1 MALLRF
7 WRINRFYL
15 LNIFCAI
22 LVFGV
27 ISNNLSLSGI
37 YYGKISTSSP
47 FFVIF
52 SAGFI
57 FLDHL
62 YLTDAINDY
71 LIEKNEIKIRKSN
84 INNLILKK
92 ISIVIVLLVIRMLV
106 LCVWFDN
113 RIEIKSVLDVL
124 MTVLI
129 NMAVNVNV
137 ARSTV
142 DRRLGGAVLINII
155 IRLI

>member
-1 MALLRF
+1 MVILRF
-7 WRINRFYL
+7 WRISRFYL
-15 LNIFCAI
+15 LNIICNI

-37 YYGKISTSSP
+37 YYGKINTSSP
-47 FFVIF
+47 FFMIF

-57 FLDHL
+57 LLDHL

>member
-37 YYGKISTSSP
+37 YYGKINTSSP

-62 YLTDAINDY
+62 YMMDVINQY
-71 LIEKNEIKIRKSN
+71 LIKKNEIIIRKSN

-113 RIEIKSVLDVL
+113 RIEIKGLLDVL

-129 NMAVNVNV
+129 NMAVNYFAIV
-137 ARSTV
+137 
-142 DRRLGGAVLINII
+142 II
-155 IRLI
+155 LVYYKKRGL

>member
-37 YYGKISTSSP
+37 YYGKINTSSP

-62 YLTDAINDY
+62 YMMDVINQY
-71 LIEKNEIKIRKSN
+71 LIKKNEIKIRKRN

-113 RIEIKSVLDVL
+113 RIEIKGVLDVL

>member
-1 MALLRF
+1 MELLRF

-37 YYGKISTSSP
+37 YYGKINTSSP

-62 YLTDAINDY
+62 YMMDVINKY
-71 LIEKNEIKIRKSN
+71 LIKKNEKIIRKSN
-84 INNLILKK
+84 NRPVGDTNACIMC
-92 ISIVIVLLVIRMLV
+92 LV
-106 LCVWFDN
+106 
-113 RIEIKSVLDVL
+113 
-124 MTVLI
+124 
-129 NMAVNVNV
+129 
-137 ARSTV
+137 
-142 DRRLGGAVLINII
+142 
-155 IRLI
+155 

>member
-37 YYGKISTSSP
+37 YYGKINTSSP

-62 YLTDAINDY
+62 YMMDVINQY
-71 LIEKNEIKIRKSN
+71 LIKKNEIIIRKRN
-84 INNLILKK
+84 IDNLILKK
-92 ISIVIVLLVIRMLV
+92 VSIVIALLIMRTIT
-106 LCVWFDN
+106 LCVRFDN
-113 RIEIKSVLDVL
+113 KIEVISLLDVL
-124 MTVLI
+124 MTVLLNI
-129 NMAVNVNV
+129 VVNII
-137 ARSTV
+137 AEKSTV

>member
-15 LNIFCAI
+15 LNIICNI

-37 YYGKISTSSP
+37 YYGKINTSSP
-47 FFVIF
+47 FFMIF

-57 FLDHL
+57 LLDHL
-62 YLTDAINDY
+62 YLTDAINNY

>member
-37 YYGKISTSSP
+37 YYGKINTSSP

-62 YLTDAINDY
+62 YMMDVINQY
-71 LIEKNEIKIRKSN
+71 LIKKNEIIIRKSN

-113 RIEIKSVLDVL
+113 RIEIKGVLDVL
-124 MTVLI
+124 VTVLLNI
-129 NMAVNVNV
+129 VVNII
-137 ARSTV
+137 AEKSTV

>member
-1 MALLRF
+1 MELLRF

-37 YYGKISTSSP
+37 YYGKINTSSP

-62 YLTDAINDY
+62 YMMDVINQY
-71 LIEKNEIKIRKSN
+71 LIKKNEIIIRKSN

-113 RIEIKSVLDVL
+113 RIEIKGVLDVL
-124 MTVLI
+124 VTVLLNI
-129 NMAVNVNV
+129 VVNINV